1 MGGLSTEVE
10 NDTKNIV
17 LEAAYFDPLSIRKTS
32 TKIGLKSESSTR
44 FERKIDYDRVERA
57 LDYACQLMVELAG
70 ATVYDGVAREV
81 KVTLEPKYVTITTE
95 KINRVLGTELTDE
108 FVLDIFDRLAYEY
121 TKNGLEYT
129 IKLPSRRMDLEPSVQ
144 DIIEDVARMYG
155 YDNIPTT
162 IAATRDKGYL
172 TYSQKRTRLIRQILA
187 NLGLNE
193 AVSYSLISEDDLG
206 YYVEEVEEP
215 IKVLMPLTEE
225 RAYMRESVLNGLVD
239 AIQYNKAR
247 KNENLAFFEISN
259 VHTKDREDLHLG
271 IVLNGLFESHLWK
284 GVKQVSEF
292 YLLKAIVDDLFNK
305 LNFKVTYQAYNKIS
319 SFHPGRCAAIMH
331 NGKQIGV
338 LGELHPKFAK
348 AHDVLGTVAFEMDLQ
363 DIINEDNGLKY
374 HPINKFP
381 SITRDLAIVV
391 KREVS
396 AEEIVTLVKQTA
408 RKYLTKID
416 IFDVYTGE
424 NVLNDEKSIAFS
436 MTFEDPTKTLEAQ
449 EVDKVIH
456 QVLNRL
462 EREIGAKLR

>member
-1 MGGLSTEVE
+1 
-10 NDTKNIV
+10 
-17 LEAAYFDPLSIRKTS
+17 
-32 TKIGLKSESSTR
+32 
-44 FERKIDYDRVERA
+44 
-57 LDYACQLMVELAG
+57 
-70 ATVYDGVAREV
+70 
-81 KVTLEPKYVTITTE
+81 
-95 KINRVLGTELTDE
+95 
-108 FVLDIFDRLAYEY
+108 
-121 TKNGLEYT
+121 
-129 IKLPSRRMDLEPSVQ
+129 MDLEPSAQ

-193 AVSYSLISEDDLG
+193 AVSYSLISEDELG

-292 YLLKAIVDDLFNK
+292 YLLKGIVDDLFNK

-348 AHDVLGTVAFEMDLQ
+348 AHDVLGTVAFEMDLH

-449 EVDKVIH
+449 EVDKVIQ